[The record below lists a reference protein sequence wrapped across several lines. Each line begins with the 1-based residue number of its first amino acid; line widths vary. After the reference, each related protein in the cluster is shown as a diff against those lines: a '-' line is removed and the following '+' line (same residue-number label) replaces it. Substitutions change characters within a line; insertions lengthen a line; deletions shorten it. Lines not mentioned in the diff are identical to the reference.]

1 MSLPTDRIQ
10 EFTREEQRAGV
21 PSAIMSTWAKMPLY
35 STRWNMLHRPSVW
48 ASMEQGKGFRWG
60 GLFGMST
67 LLAGGSTLS
76 YRGKEQQGKKGS
88 WLFPTRWVNEGVGY
102 GLQRGG
108 RALGRAASRS
118 VMNAS
123 FQAQLAGMGMGVGH
137 GVGLP
142 LQGKTF
148 WEALGGGVERF
159 GTGMRSGG
167 LGGGIAG
174 LGGKAEGVGKAI
186 QKIGGGGYYDNLWG
200 YGKLNLGLDNNV
212 IDRVIGSMS
221 GLPADR
227 LVMPT
232 GMGEG
237 AQTIWKAH
245 LDRIISDKGI
255 SSIDAIHSR
264 LPGLETSLQG
274 TISKNTKVRDLFR
287 FNDKTMDR
295 IFTGMS
301 TSDLTLVKAIEGQT
315 GAISRAS
322 KFVAGAK
329 LMKGVSV
336 GANIALI
343 GGLLA
348 TAGYKSIT
356 KATDAMIRLEQ
367 FNGFRS
373 VETGNS
379 AMPYLTAGSSTE
391 RSRALAAISNSRMN
405 ARSSLGMEGALAAS
419 YAQ

>member
-1 MSLPTDRIQ
+1 
-10 EFTREEQRAGV
+10 
-21 PSAIMSTWAKMPLY
+21 
-35 STRWNMLHRPSVW
+35 
-48 ASMEQGKGFRWG
+48 
-60 GLFGMST
+60 
-67 LLAGGSTLS
+67 
-76 YRGKEQQGKKGS
+76 
-88 WLFPTRWVNEGVGY
+88 
-102 GLQRGG
+102 
-108 RALGRAASRS
+108 
-118 VMNAS
+118 
-123 FQAQLAGMGMGVGH
+123 
-137 GVGLP
+137 
-142 LQGKTF
+142 
-148 WEALGGGVERF
+148 
-159 GTGMRSGG
+159 
-167 LGGGIAG
+167 
-174 LGGKAEGVGKAI
+174 
-186 QKIGGGGYYDNLWG
+186 
-200 YGKLNLGLDNNV
+200 
-212 IDRVIGSMS
+212 
-221 GLPADR
+221 
-227 LVMPT
+227 MPT